1 MTTMNEKNTAPK
13 TVSAR
18 SKTYSYGSLLLL
30 LIIFVALVML
40 SSQLLTG
47 MRLDLTE
54 NRLYTLSD
62 GTRNI
67 LEDLEEPV
75 NLHLFFSEDASAD
88 LPQIRSYARRVREML
103 EEFAN
108 HSNGELSV
116 QYIDPK
122 PFSEEE
128 DLAAAYG
135 LQAAPVGAGGDT
147 LYFGIAGTNAF
158 DDVQAMPFLQ
168 PTKEQFLEYD
178 LAKMVSAL
186 GAPEKRVVGVLSSLS
201 MTAGY
206 DPATQQM
213 REPWAVYEQM
223 QQLFDVRDV
232 DASGSELPEDIE
244 VLMLVHP
251 RELSQSL
258 QYQIDQ
264 FVLGGGRVILFMDPF
279 AEIDRG
285 DPSDPMASMSAG
297 SASSVPLLTD
307 AWGVTFDTSRTV
319 GDLEY
324 GIGTPTSRHIGILS
338 VPGSGLNGDDIVSA
352 DLEVVNFTSTGWFSP
367 VEGSSTQ
374 FEPLVQSSANA
385 APFDASSFRFLT
397 DPATLLDGFTPT
409 GERYTLAARLSGP
422 AGSAFDT
429 PPEGFEPEAH
439 LAEAGPEGINVLL
452 FADVDVLSDRVW
464 VQRQAFLGQSILSPF
479 ADNGSMAVNA
489 VDNMLGNSDLISIRT
504 RASSSRPFERVEALQ
519 AEAEMNYRET
529 EQRLQEELAETE
541 RKLTE
546 LQAARGDEDL
556 MVLSTEQ
563 QEEVQ
568 RFVDRKLEI
577 RQELRH
583 VQHELR
589 SDIEK
594 LGTRLKLLNIALVP
608 LLVMAAAGLLAL
620 RRRAR
625 SRSNIDAHAR

>member
-1 MTTMNEKNTAPK
+1 MTTTNDNNTAPK

-47 MRLDLTE
+47 MRMDLTE

-67 LEDLEEPV
+67 LQNLEEPV
-75 NLHLFFSEDASAD
+75 NLYLFFSEDASAD
-88 LPQIRSYARRVREML
+88 LPQIRSYARRVRELL

-108 HSNGELSV
+108 HSSGELRV
-116 QYIDPK
+116 HFVDPK

-135 LQAAPVGAGGDT
+135 LQAAPVGASGDT
-147 LYFGIAGTNAF
+147 LYFGVAGTNAF
-158 DDVQAMPFLQ
+158 DDVQSMPFLQ
-168 PTKEQFLEYD
+168 PAKEQFLEYD
-178 LAKMVSAL
+178 LAKMVSSL
-186 GAPEKRVVGVLSSLS
+186 GAPEKRVVGLMSSLP

-213 REPWAVYEQM
+213 REPWAIYEQM
-223 QQLFDVRDV
+223 QQLFDVRDI
-232 DASGSELPEDIE
+232 DPAGSELPEDIE

-258 QYQIDQ
+258 QYQVDQ
-264 FVLGGGRVILFMDPF
+264 FVLGGGRVILFVDPF

-285 DPSDPMASMSAG
+285 DPNDPMASMSAG
-297 SASSVPLLTD
+297 SASPLPD
-307 AWGVTFDTSRTV
+307 FAASWGVNFDATRTV

-324 GIGTPTSRHIGILS
+324 GIGTPTSRHIGIIS
-338 VPGSGLNGDDIVSA
+338 VPTAGLNADDIVSA

-367 VEGSSTQ
+367 EEGATTR
-374 FEPLVQSSANA
+374 FEPLIQTSANA
-385 APFDASSFRFLT
+385 APFDASQFRFLT

-409 GERYTLAARLSGP
+409 GQRYTLGARLSGP
-422 AGSAFDT
+422 ASSAFEAA
-429 PPEGFEPEAH
+429 PEGFAAEDH
-439 LAEAGPEGINVLL
+439 LAEAGEEGINVLL
-452 FADVDVLSDRVW
+452 FADVDALTDRVW
-464 VQRQAFLGQSILSPF
+464 VQRQAFLGQSILTPF
-479 ADNGSMAVNA
+479 ADNGAMAVNA

-504 RASSSRPFERVEALQ
+504 RASSSRPFERVESLQ
-519 AEAEMNYRET
+519 AAAELNYRET
-529 EQRLQEELAETE
+529 EQGLQQELAETE

-556 MVLSTEQ
+556 MVLSPEQ
-563 QEEVQ
+563 QDEVQ

-620 RRRAR
+620 RRRSR
-625 SRSNIDAHAR
+625 SRSANDAQAA